1 MSMEDYDTLIW
12 KIIDTYFKSEPRRLV
27 KHHIDS
33 YNLFF
38 NSQIN
43 NIFRENNPLK
53 IRYNQIKDSDN
64 YMYECD
70 LFLGGS
76 DGDKVYIGKPTIYD
90 NNKQA
95 TAQL

>member
-53 IRYNQIKDSDN
+53 IRY
-64 YMYECD
+64 E
-70 LFLGGS
+70 
-76 DGDKVYIGKPTIYD
+76 
-90 NNKQA
+90 
-95 TAQL
+95 

>member
-38 NSQIN
+38 LYILIN
-43 NIFRENNPLK
+43 K
-53 IRYNQIKDSDN
+53 INLISFHRK
-64 YMYECD
+64 
-70 LFLGGS
+70 
-76 DGDKVYIGKPTIYD
+76 
-90 NNKQA
+90 
-95 TAQL
+95 